1 MTEEKIPTIDISKPI
16 DQSGKIAQHT
26 TDKSALPDDIFNS
39 TFLMGNVGAP
49 FIIGLAVGYFAKKMF
64 KTALFIMGGI
74 IVLMMVGE
82 SYGII
87 TINEAALMHTVD
99 AASTAAKESG
109 HFLVN
114 RLSVYTAR
122 GVSATAGFFLG
133 FKNG

>member
-1 MTEEKIPTIDISKPI
+1 MSEEKLPTIDISKPI
-16 DQSGKIAQHT
+16 DQSGKMIQHT
-26 TDKSALPDDIFNS
+26 PDKTAVPDDIFSS

-74 IVLMMVGE
+74 VTLMLVGE

-87 TINEAALMHTVD
+87 TINETALLHTVD
-99 AASTAAKESG
+99 AASVAAKESG